1 MTLLIIQNTR
11 VKVQKKKYPNA
22 KLLFVQSKVKFIL
35 VLYMDNEKTKKT
47 NNFFVPGGKKIFLLL
62 RNL

>member
-11 VKVQKKKYPNA
+11 VKVYKKKKKNPNA

-35 VLYMDNEKTKKT
+35 VLYMDNEKTEKTQT
-47 NNFFVPGGKKIFLLL
+47 NNFLFQAKKYFYY
-62 RNL
+62 